1 MKAKISSYHGH
12 HIHDFNVVVR
22 NPLEHTDCAKRGDTL
37 PSKLLVKVAHLLAL
51 IKNIWVPCH
60 KFTVDVYLMEREI
73 IIPYSSYKK
82 DLKQW
87 IKTLVNIP
95 HQSHDWI
102 VIPANID
109 QRLMVKHSPAKTH
122 PLDLYRLFWTCTLPW
137 HPIHPAVWEHNS
149 PCCSLTQCSLSIS
162 GYLQV
167 ISRCFKVLPRCKCC
181 HILTFSREELKA
193 CK

>member
-1 MKAKISSYHGH
+1 MFADPVTATADSTPRWIVQKFPTTSRMKAKISSYHGH

-82 DLKQW
+82 DLKQ
-87 IKTLVNIP
+87 
-95 HQSHDWI
+95 
-102 VIPANID
+102 
-109 QRLMVKHSPAKTH
+109 
-122 PLDLYRLFWTCTLPW
+122 
-137 HPIHPAVWEHNS
+137 
-149 PCCSLTQCSLSIS
+149 
-162 GYLQV
+162 
-167 ISRCFKVLPRCKCC
+167 
-181 HILTFSREELKA
+181 
-193 CK
+193 